1 MAQLKE
7 REVLMIAKVPI
18 ETIRGIG
25 KKQILI
31 SHRNQAAEI
40 YSLSHDETPSK
51 IQKKYRPS
59 KSLVSDAV
67 YAEEGSKIIT
77 VSRNTLSI
85 FDKET
90 KDCVEFKGHSRDISC
105 VTINKSN
112 TKIVTGSQDG
122 TFIVWNTQGQ
132 QIEKFSCNEGG
143 HQGWINSV
151 GFIPGSDELI
161 ATASEDGSVKIWDL
175 ESNTLLKTFVDGQLI
190 DLEKLAENKQTSP
203 IGNTDFAVKS
213 LCFSNDGSLMAYG
226 GRNGKVYII
235 NLAVNETL
243 QSLEVPGRITA
254 LASGENQPLIA
265 VAIPNK
271 ILLWNIIEEKIV
283 AEYGF
288 NYKNEVY
295 CYSMTF
301 VEDELIIGLTTGQII
316 RLDIIKN

>member
-1 MAQLKE
+1 M
-7 REVLMIAKVPI
+7 
-18 ETIRGIG
+18 
-25 KKQILI
+25 
-31 SHRNQAAEI
+31 
-40 YSLSHDETPSK
+40 
-51 IQKKYRPS
+51 
-59 KSLVSDAV
+59 
-67 YAEEGSKIIT
+67 
-77 VSRNTLSI
+77 
-85 FDKET
+85 
-90 KDCVEFKGHSRDISC
+90 
-105 VTINKSN
+105 
-112 TKIVTGSQDG
+112 
-122 TFIVWNTQGQ
+122 WNTQGQ